1 MKRNI
6 VLAVVC
12 AALLSSAAFAQN
24 KKAETKKGSAGGI
37 PTTVIVLTGE
47 KTGGV
52 DEGLNAGLENFLG
65 QKLVITTVDRE
76 AALKDP
82 KYAGL
87 NLDYMPLYLLQKNKT
102 TEEKFAQPIS
112 QGFIKTNNNF
122 IIMEKQTR
130 YGVYVG
136 QPRQPNVLDIF
147 VMSQCPYGVMAENR
161 IIDAQKLGRL
171 PQDLQVNIHYIVSE
185 GRTPDTFSS
194 LHGTGEW
201 EENVRQLIIKDKF
214 PKKFWKYLE
223 IRNKDY
229 QSSLWDQAA
238 EKAGI
243 NPRVFNRY
251 WKHGME
257 LLKKDMEYAKK
268 FNVSASPTIL
278 WEGRVVTDL
287 NGLSQIPGLEGLAQQ
302 NFGGGAPAGGAPQG
316 QC

>member
-1 MKRNI
+1 MKSI
-6 VLAVVC
+6 KILAV
-12 AALLSSAAFAQN
+12 AFLLAVLSTAAFAQK
-24 KKAETKKGSAGGI
+24 KKAETKKESAGI
-37 PTTVIVLTGE
+37 PATVIVLTGE
-47 KTGGV
+47 KNGGV

-65 QKLVITTVDRE
+65 QKLIITTVDRE

-87 NLDYMPLYLLQKNKT
+87 NLDYMPLYLLEKNKI

-112 QGFIKTNNNF
+112 QGFIKANNDF
-122 IIMEKQTR
+122 VIMEKQTR

-136 QPRQPNVLDIF
+136 QPRQPNVLDVF

-185 GRTPDTFSS
+185 GGAPDTFSS

-201 EENVRQLIIKDKF
+201 EENVRQLIVKDKF
-214 PKKFWKYLE
+214 PKKFWKYIE
-223 IRNKDY
+223 KRNQNY

-238 EKAGI
+238 EEAGI
-243 NPRVFNRY
+243 NPRVFRRY
-251 WKHGME
+251 WKHGVE

-278 WEGRVVTDL
+278 WEGRVVTDM
-287 NGLSQIPGLEGLAQQ
+287 NGLAQIPGLEGLAQ
-302 NFGGGAPAGGAPQG
+302 NYGGSPAAADPQG
-316 QC
+316 RC